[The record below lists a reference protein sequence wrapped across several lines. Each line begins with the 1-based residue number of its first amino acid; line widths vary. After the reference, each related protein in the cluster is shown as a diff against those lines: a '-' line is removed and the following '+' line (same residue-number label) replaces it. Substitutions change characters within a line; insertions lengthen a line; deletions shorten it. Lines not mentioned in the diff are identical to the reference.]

1 VKFPVQPESSGELLA
16 ESEYQNFKQ
25 SAWAEHSEPRE
36 QTQLLLIDDD
46 EAVHNILRHQL
57 SRHGYR
63 IHSAMSGREGL
74 EKTLEEQF
82 DVIVLDILMPEMDGW
97 QVLQKLKAEARTMSI
112 PIVLYTIVADKEK
125 GYALGADDYLVKPIS
140 KSKLLETLKNYRRSS
155 SNKILLIDDDQHT
168 RELVDAY
175 LTDMDYQL
183 IKAENGREG
192 LDALQR
198 EQGTMIILLDLI
210 MPVMNGFEFIDEVRK
225 HPEFAKIPII
235 VISAHDLSNKERSLL
250 LQHTQLIIKKGEYS
264 RQELINNIE
273 TILDNQRDA
282 RKRSGG

>member
-1 VKFPVQPESSGELLA
+1 MSMPV
-16 ESEYQNFKQ
+16 
-25 SAWAEHSEPRE
+25 
-36 QTQLLLIDDD
+36 
-46 EAVHNILRHQL
+46 
-57 SRHGYR
+57 
-63 IHSAMSGREGL
+63 
-74 EKTLEEQF
+74 
-82 DVIVLDILMPEMDGW
+82 
-97 QVLQKLKAEARTMSI
+97 
-112 PIVLYTIVADKEK
+112 VLYTIVADKEK

-140 KSKLLETLKNYRRSS
+140 KSKLLDTLKNYRRSS
-155 SNKILLIDDDQHT
+155 SNKVLLIDDDLHT
-168 RELVDAY
+168 RNLLDAY
-175 LTDMDYQL
+175 LADMDYRL

-210 MPVMNGFEFIDEVRK
+210 MPVMNGFEFIDEVRR

-250 LQHTQLIIKKGEYS
+250 LQHTQLIIKKGDYS
-264 RQELINNIE
+264 RQELVDNIE